1 MERYSNDKFGVQV
14 NVGRDVLSSRP
25 KVSVI
30 IPAYNVAEFIGEAIE
45 SVIGQKFRDHE
56 IIVINDGS
64 PDTPQFERA
73 LNQYRQSIIY
83 IKQPS
88 MGAGA
93 ARNTGIRKAR
103 GGVIAFLDGD
113 DIWLPEFLESQMAF
127 LATGYDMVYADAY
140 QFGMRSALRKTFMET
155 APSVGEVTA
164 AAILDFRCNVI
175 TSGTVATK
183 AALEKAGLFEHER
196 TKAHDFHLWVRMA
209 KTGAKIGYQRK
220 QLLKYRVHLASLS
233 GDSVSRVEREI
244 DVFKRVRDSIEL
256 SAKETA
262 ILERRLAGL
271 ESDLQVE
278 HGKFY
283 LIKED
288 FANAHRSFA
297 EANRHRRSLKL
308 TTITWLAR
316 IAPRRLLTH
325 YRNHRPDEI
334 AFVPRHVPPRKS
346 S

>member
-1 MERYSNDKFGVQV
+1 MERYSNREFGVQIS
-14 NVGRDVLSSRP
+14 VGRNVFSSRP
-25 KVSVI
+25 RVSVI
-30 IPAYNVAEFIGEAIE
+30 IPAYNVAEFIGETLE
-45 SVIGQKFRDHE
+45 SAIGQTFRDHE

-73 LNQYRQSIIY
+73 IHQYRQDIVY

-103 GGVIAFLDGD
+103 GEVIAFLDGD
-113 DIWLPEFLESQMAF
+113 DIWLPDFLASQLAF
-127 LATGYDMVYADAY
+127 LDTGYDMVYSDAY

-155 APSVGEVTA
+155 APSDGEVTA

-220 QLLKYRVHLASLS
+220 PLLKYRVHLASLS

-256 SAKETA
+256 SAEETA

-278 HGKFY
+278 YGKFY

-288 FANAHRSFA
+288 FASAHRSFA

-308 TTITWLAR
+308 TAITWLAR
-316 IAPRRLLTH
+316 VAPRRLLTH

-334 AFVPRHVPPRKS
+334 EFVPQHVPARKS
-346 S
+346 N